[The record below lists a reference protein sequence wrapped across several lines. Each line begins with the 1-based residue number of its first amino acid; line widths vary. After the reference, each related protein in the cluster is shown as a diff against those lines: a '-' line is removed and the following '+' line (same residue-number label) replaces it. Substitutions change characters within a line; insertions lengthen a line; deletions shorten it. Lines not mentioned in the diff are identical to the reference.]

1 MIGIDIV
8 KIERIERAVNRRGAL
23 FLRKFLSKE
32 EIENSK
38 SASSLAAKWAAK
50 EAVAKAIGCG
60 VCAKLGFLDIEIKK
74 TERGAPFAILSERA
88 SKEFG
93 VEKIS
98 ISITHDGGYA
108 IAAAIIYPPPTN

>member
-8 KIERIERAVNRRGAL
+8 KIERIEKAINRHGTL
-23 FLRKFLSKE
+23 FLKKFLSE
-32 EIENSK
+32 DEIENSK
-38 SASSLAAKWAAK
+38 TTSSIAAKWAAK

-60 VCAKLGFLDIEIKK
+60 ISAKLCFLDIIIKK
-74 TERGAPFAILSERA
+74 NEYGAPFAILSENA

-93 VEKIS
+93 IKKIS